1 MSEQQHAAPH
11 AAPERKQGGPAAPGA
26 PAASHLAP
34 SPVPFVVA
42 GHVPDGATGTRR
54 PDAEPT
60 IRPLGALR
68 RYGGDEPDAPP
79 TAPRPLTIRR
89 SMGLEAE
96 TKRQIQTPTGAKVAE
111 GDTKVLSHP
120 HFSLVSDKTS
130 FVNARD
136 KRIQYSNLEF
146 VMKHF
151 DQLAGSEADA
161 IAALRTRLTAM
172 KTLRDRL
179 YAGHGA
185 LGTVVPHVTAHGVA
199 AGPGDEY
206 QAKAS
211 VHGDTSTFRVAP
223 SPDPAGDD
231 GKVYVHYTVGF
242 RPRDWHTMLTKVT
255 NVSRKDTASTRGVQ
269 LSTDAREVAARVLV
283 TTPPAVAFAAD
294 VQQEVLGQLA
304 LTYMQM
310 RVFIDRTVG
319 LQREDAERVLA
330 KTDKPVK
337 SLRTKIRA
345 LERKEATSGL
355 TPDETDRLEKLKKK
369 KTKLD
374 DRREPRERLRDRA
387 AASEPFGKGQP
398 KNKVVALPRASLA
411 LAFSMLDPA
420 AQGYLSA
427 NVEEILDT
435 FSDHLGEKL
444 GVDLTEGY
452 SLTSDDPAVGS
463 ASLGEYVR
471 AGLGS
476 DEQVS
481 QQVLFGGMNEVG
493 VDASDPAAP
502 LLPFEFRSMFKHRVT
517 WDELETDATKVLRWS
532 RDPQG
537 TALPKD

>member
-1 MSEQQHAAPH
+1 
-11 AAPERKQGGPAAPGA
+11 
-26 PAASHLAP
+26 
-34 SPVPFVVA
+34 
-42 GHVPDGATGTRR
+42 
-54 PDAEPT
+54 
-60 IRPLGALR
+60 
-68 RYGGDEPDAPP
+68 
-79 TAPRPLTIRR
+79 
-89 SMGLEAE
+89 
-96 TKRQIQTPTGAKVAE
+96 
-111 GDTKVLSHP
+111 
-120 HFSLVSDKTS
+120 
-130 FVNARD
+130 
-136 KRIQYSNLEF
+136 
-146 VMKHF
+146 
-151 DQLAGSEADA
+151 
-161 IAALRTRLTAM
+161 M

-179 YAGHGA
+179 YAGHGT

-283 TTPPAVAFAAD
+283 TTPPAVAFTAD

-398 KNKVVALPRASLA
+398 KNKVVALPGPRSHWRSRCWTRPPRGISPPTSRRSSTRSPITWARSSAWTSPRA
-411 LAFSMLDPA
+411 
-420 AQGYLSA
+420 
-427 NVEEILDT
+427 
-435 FSDHLGEKL
+435 
-444 GVDLTEGY
+444 
-452 SLTSDDPAVGS
+452 
-463 ASLGEYVR
+463 
-471 AGLGS
+471 
-476 DEQVS
+476 
-481 QQVLFGGMNEVG
+481 
-493 VDASDPAAP
+493 
-502 LLPFEFRSMFKHRVT
+502 
-517 WDELETDATKVLRWS
+517 
-532 RDPQG
+532 
-537 TALPKD
+537 TA